1 MLLMVLIQCTIR
13 SDISAEPVLIQPFR
27 CHFLC
32 KYSTPFVPSKLDCVF
47 PVFNLSRYYFLISFL
62 PSSISAVSPV
72 QFSCINLIDE
82 TNLMI
87 QVINVDYTS
96 GRTDSYRTPV
106 SILLHENKPSQNL
119 HVFFNWFP
127 ILHIRNFSSFLPL
140 LMLLAGGKILS
151 ENLKVRM
158 DLQNRFCTETA
169 EVLPAWL
176 NYRFWDKFTCSAT
189 LSATE
194 LDAGTGL
201 ILQYSKSWLTLCILP
216 RVIFSKTY
224 KVDFPLKSSI
234 SFLIRA

>member
-13 SDISAEPVLIQPFR
+13 SDISAEPVLIQPFP
-27 CHFLC
+27 CHFLH
-32 KYSTPFVPSKLDCVF
+32 KYSSSCLSLANWIVF
-47 PVFNLSRYYFLISFL
+47 FQSSTCQDNFLISFL
-62 PSSISAVSPV
+62 PSSLSAVSPV

-106 SILLHENKPSQNL
+106 SILLHKNKPLQNL

-151 ENLKVRM
+151 ENL
-158 DLQNRFCTETA
+158 
-169 EVLPAWL
+169 
-176 NYRFWDKFTCSAT
+176 
-189 LSATE
+189 
-194 LDAGTGL
+194 
-201 ILQYSKSWLTLCILP
+201 
-216 RVIFSKTY
+216 
-224 KVDFPLKSSI
+224 
-234 SFLIRA
+234 